1 MRKMTIQMTIRTR
14 VGEYEV
20 EISGLK
26 EEVMEFLGELED
38 VLKTLTPQRRERSTQ
53 NVGGGYPMITPS
65 KTYSEAIIKL
75 LSTSWGR
82 TPRTLREIREALEA
96 NAMHCPKT
104 TLSGVLIWLVKK
116 GKVKRY
122 KTKKGYVY
130 YLVHQGE

>member
-1 MRKMTIQMTIRTR
+1 LPRMTIQMTVRTK

-20 EISGLK
+20 EISGVK
-26 EEVMEFLGELED
+26 DEVMEFLGEFEEI
-38 VLKTLTPQRRERSTQ
+38 LKALSPRRRESLTQ
-53 NVGGGYPMITPS
+53 NAGGGYPIITPS

-116 GKVKRY
+116 GRVKRY
-122 KTKKGYVY
+122 KTKRGYVY
-130 YLVHQGE
+130 YLPSG